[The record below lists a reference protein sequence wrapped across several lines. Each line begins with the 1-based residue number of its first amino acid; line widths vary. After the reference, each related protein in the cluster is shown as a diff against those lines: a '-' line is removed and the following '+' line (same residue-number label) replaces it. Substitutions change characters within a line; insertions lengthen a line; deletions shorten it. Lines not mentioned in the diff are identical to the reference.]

1 MERGRGFGG
10 LGGGVI
16 NKQTQ
21 SFQNHKDKVSC
32 CSITMTAIAD
42 EGNNKSDSHNDISQL
57 FIADCSY
64 D

>member
-1 MERGRGFGG
+1 M
-10 LGGGVI
+10 GGVI

-32 CSITMTAIAD
+32 CSITITAIGD
-42 EGNNKSDSHNDISQL
+42 EENNKIDFHNDISQL